1 MGAYFDHNATT
12 PLDPRAREAMLP
24 WLGERWGNAA
34 SAHRWG
40 QAAREAVE
48 AARDSVARLI
58 GATSPLDLVF
68 TASGTEAN
76 NTVILEAL
84 VRSAGRGRFVVS
96 ALEHPSIP
104 AALAAPIASYA
115 RVVRV
120 APDRRGVIDPERMI
134 AALEPG
140 TALAALMLA
149 NNELGTLQPVAEVAR
164 ACRERGIPLLCDAV
178 QAAGKLALDV
188 AALGVDYL
196 TVGAHKFHGPL
207 GAAALWVR
215 PGAPFAPLLWGGSQE
230 RRRRASTANVAA
242 LAGFGAACDAAR
254 EALAG
259 RRPRLAALRDRFE
272 AGVAAAVPGAVVHGA
287 DAPRLPHVT
296 SVGFA
301 GVVNQELMIRL
312 DLEGW
317 AVSIGSAC
325 ASGQIEPS
333 PVLESMGVSRELALG
348 TIRVSFGPGNSEAE
362 VDEFLPALARA
373 VAELRARGPAE
384 APRW

>member
-12 PLDPRAREAMLP
+12 PLDPRARAAMLP

-34 SAHRWG
+34 SAHRYG

-58 GATSPLDLVF
+58 GAASPLDVVF

-76 NTVILEAL
+76 NTVVLEAL

-104 AALAAPIASYA
+104 AALAAPIAAYA
-115 RVVRV
+115 RVVEV
-120 APDRRGVIDPERMI
+120 APDRRGVVDPERMV

-149 NNELGTLQPVAEVAR
+149 NNELGTLQPVAAVAR

-196 TVGAHKFHGPL
+196 TLGAHKFHGPL

-242 LAGFGAACDAAR
+242 LAGFGAACDVAR
-254 EALAG
+254 EELGA
-259 RRPRLAALRDRFE
+259 RRERLAALRDRFE
-272 AGVAAAVPGAVVHGA
+272 TGVEATIPGAVVHGA

-301 GVVNQELMIRL
+301 GVLNQELMIRL
-312 DLEGW
+312 DLGGW

-333 PVLESMGVSRELALG
+333 PVLAAMAVPRELALG
-348 TIRVSFGPGNSEAE
+348 TIRVSFGPGNTEAE
-362 VDEFLPALARA
+362 IDEFLPALARA
-373 VAELRARGPAE
+373 VAELRAETPAGT
-384 APRW
+384 PRW